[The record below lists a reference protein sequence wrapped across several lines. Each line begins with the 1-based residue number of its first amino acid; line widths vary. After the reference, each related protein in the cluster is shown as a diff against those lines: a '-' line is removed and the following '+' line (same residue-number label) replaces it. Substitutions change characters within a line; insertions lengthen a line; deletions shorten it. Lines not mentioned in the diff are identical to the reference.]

1 MIIEIILLLDEHL
14 TSQQSVWLFIEY
26 NSLFLSEVFQD
37 KHKVFIF
44 RDVFL
49 MAISRA
55 LKSKFTLIV
64 RKAWQNILHV
74 FTNMVLARVH
84 GYINVISMQ
93 QYRNRFQESKSFNGK
108 LRRDP

>member
-14 TSQQSVWLFIEY
+14 TSQQNVWLFIEY

-49 MAISRA
+49 MAISTA

-64 RKAWQNILHV
+64 RKAWQNILHI
-74 FTNMVLARVH
+74 FTNTVLARVH
-84 GYINVISMQ
+84 CYNNFISMQ
-93 QYRNRFQESKSFNGK
+93 KYRNYVQEA
-108 LRRDP
+108 